1 MLSPGGE
8 MKRRFFCLFL
18 LPGAV
23 LFLHAQ
29 NPRII
34 TAVSIA
40 MRGDP
45 QYSGDFTHF
54 GYVNPGAPKGGSIT
68 RYAIGTYDNFH
79 R

>member
-1 MLSPGGE
+1 
-8 MKRRFFCLFL
+8 
-18 LPGAV
+18 
-23 LFLHAQ
+23 
-29 NPRII
+29 
-34 TAVSIA
+34 

-79 R
+79 RKRLCLFSLGCSVPK